1 MRKILIADDERIE
14 RKGIA
19 SLLQFEDC
27 EMELFEAANGK
38 AALELV
44 RQEKPDILISDIN
57 MPFMSGLE
65 LMDEVRKISPD
76 MAIIVISGYSDFSYA
91 YEAIRNGVAGYVL
104 KPVDPDEFHRV
115 FKKAM
120 SALADKEQTE
130 EIIQKNQDF
139 LEEYF
144 LQKYMNSGKEEVV
157 DEASE
162 ILDVSWWKTVG

>member
-1 MRKILIADDERIE
+1 MMKEL
-14 RKGIA
+14 KGRELPA
-19 SLLQFEDC
+19 CFRFEDC

-120 SALADKEQTE
+120 SALAEKEQTE
-130 EIIQKNQDF
+130 EIIQKNQV
-139 LEEYF
+139 
-144 LQKYMNSGKEEVV
+144 SGGILF
-157 DEASE
+157 AE
-162 ILDVSWWKTVG
+162 IHEFRQRGSG